1 MAKKKQYPKKL
12 RATLERVRANKDAP
26 TADEDNPF
34 GYSTMGQDL
43 AHRWKV
49 HFLGTTIDEDKRK
62 LDMTY
67 VFVEPTRRL
76 EPLFYQLAPWKQK
89 VDPADLV

>member
-12 RATLERVRANKDAP
+12 RATLERVRANKDVP
-26 TADEDNPF
+26 KADEKNPF
-34 GYSTMGQDL
+34 GYSTMGQEL

-49 HFLGTTIDEDKRK
+49 HFLGTRVDEEKGK

-67 VFVEPTRRL
+67 VFVEPERRL
-76 EPLFYQLAPWKQK
+76 EPLFHQLAPWCQK
-89 VDPADLV
+89 VEPADLT